1 MLKDYLINKPVL
13 ETARLLMRPLVPEDA
28 PAMCWLADPA
38 LYTYWGREANNGELH
53 PETIFI
59 DPRPHVKRK
68 PDPGFRLGMF
78 LRSGGKMV
86 GEISLFEVE
95 NSRMAKIAYRVAR
108 EYWNQ
113 GIATEALR
121 EVVRFTFDNTELDRL
136 WTDVDSRNTGSY
148 KVLEK
153 CGFVCEGL
161 IRQGKMVSTYC
172 DYYIYGM
179 LRSDYVS
186 MNQ

>member
-1 MLKDYLINKPVL
+1 MLKDYLADKPVL
-13 ETARLLMRPLVPEDA
+13 ETGRLLMRPLTPEDA
-28 PAMCWLADPA
+28 PAMRWLSEPE

-59 DPRPHVKRK
+59 DPRPHVRRR
-68 PDPGFRLGMF
+68 PGPGFCLGIF
-78 LRSGGKMV
+78 LKSDGTMV
-86 GEISLFEVE
+86 GEMWMLEVE
-95 NSRMAKIAYRVAR
+95 NSRMAKVAYRIAR

-121 EVVRFTFDNTELDRL
+121 ETVKFTYEKTELDRL
-136 WTDVDSRNTGSY
+136 WTDVDCRNTGSWR
-148 KVLEK
+148 VLEK
-153 CGFVCEGL
+153 CGFVREGM
-161 IRQGKMVSTYC
+161 IRQGKMVSSYC

-179 LRSDYVS
+179 LRSDYDG